1 MKKQATEKYATS
13 NPLPNLDFIKIEREI
28 IQTTEEVK
36 KLSNSSFVMKMRKTI
51 LPEDS
56 SGKGNHL
63 DGSIIGNQVKNNEIS
78 NLVSKIGNEPK
89 SSVNRVKLV
98 RGVMRSKQDFPLS
111 LYRNLLIQ
119 AALTIYLGDIAPA
132 TLQIAGQT
140 YRLYL
145 EKIVSIHKKNLVV
158 IRSEQLKNVNLDLI
172 PIEDLIKMDEDEEID
187 ENEELVL
194 QEIKITLKL
203 LEYTESLDEDTRSSI
218 TMPMKLDE
226 LIDHSSKQK
235 VKRLFGSPGNS
246 SSSKN
251 KYMLIFRKTLA
262 ALEVIKRI
270 PVLHSIGLKVVAKLQ
285 EIDSKLPM
293 PYLIEARVHMQA
305 LRILTLRVVL
315 KDFSARPAMTP
326 TFNKA
331 IVAYHKALKRSSFT
345 NLKPGDITVLAEF
358 AQVSYYAYEQR
369 KILNLANHGVV
380 KILETGKKA
389 VDALVPRNRIYSNKQ
404 KQILNALRL
413 MKRFS

>member
-1 MKKQATEKYATS
+1 MKKLTADKSSASQ
-13 NPLPNLDFIKIEREI
+13 PHPNLDFTKIEREI
-28 IQTTEEVK
+28 IQITEEVK
-36 KLSNSSFVMKMRKTI
+36 KFSKASFMMKMRKTI
-51 LPEDS
+51 LPEETGS
-56 SGKGNHL
+56 KGKHL
-63 DGSIIGNQVKNNEIS
+63 DGSILGNNIKNDEIS
-78 NLVSKIGNEPK
+78 PLISKIRSEPR
-89 SSVNRVKLV
+89 SSPARVKLV
-98 RGVMRSKQDFPLS
+98 RTIMSLKQEFPLS
-111 LYRNLLIQ
+111 LYRDLMIQ

-158 IRSEQLKNVNLDLI
+158 IRSDQLKNVNLDLI
-172 PIEDLIKMDEDEEID
+172 AIEDLVKMDENEEID
-187 ENEELVL
+187 ENEESVL

-218 TMPMKLDE
+218 TMSLKLDE

-235 VKRLFGSPGNS
+235 VKRLFGSSGNS
-246 SSSKN
+246 GSSKN

-262 ALEVIKRI
+262 SLEIIKRI
-270 PVLHSIGLKVVAKLQ
+270 PILHSIGLKLVAKLQ

-293 PYLIEARVHMQA
+293 PYLIEARLHMQA
-305 LRILTLRVVL
+305 LRIMTLRAIQ

-331 IVAYHKALKRSSFT
+331 IIAYHKALKRSSFT

-358 AQVSYYAYEQR
+358 AQVAYYSYEQR
-369 KILNLANHGVV
+369 KVLNLANHGVI

-389 VDALVPRNRIYSNKQ
+389 VDALVPRNRIYLNKQ
-404 KQILNALRL
+404 KQIYNAIRL
-413 MKRFS
+413 MRRFG

>member
-1 MKKQATEKYATS
+1 LKNPNTEELST
-13 NPLPNLDFIKIEREI
+13 NPSHPNLDFTKIEREI
-28 IQTTEEVK
+28 IQITEEVK
-36 KLSNSSFVMKMRKTI
+36 KFSKASFMMKMRKTLI
-51 LPEDS
+51 PEE
-56 SGKGNHL
+56 SGSKGRHL
-63 DGSIIGNQVKNNEIS
+63 DGSIIGNKLKNDEIS
-78 NLVSKIGNEPK
+78 TLISKIRSEPG
-89 SSVNRVKLV
+89 SSAARVKLV
-98 RGVMRSKQDFPLS
+98 RTIMRLKQEFPLS
-111 LYRNLLIQ
+111 LYRDLMIQ
-119 AALTIYLGDIAPA
+119 ASLTIYLGDIAPA

-158 IRSEQLKNVNLDLI
+158 IRSDQLKNVNLDLI
-172 PIEDLIKMDEDEEID
+172 AIEDLVKMDENEEID

-203 LEYTESLDEDTRSSI
+203 LEYTDSLDEDTRSSV
-218 TMPMKLDE
+218 TMSMKLDE

-235 VKRLFGSPGNS
+235 VKRLFGSSGNS
-246 SSSKN
+246 GSSKN

-262 ALEVIKRI
+262 ALEIIKRI
-270 PVLHSIGLKVVAKLQ
+270 PILHPIGLKIVAKLQ

-293 PYLIEARVHMQA
+293 PYLIEARLHMQA
-305 LRILTLRVVL
+305 LRIMTLRAIQ

-331 IVAYHKALKRSSFT
+331 IIAYHKALKRSSFT

-358 AQVSYYAYEQR
+358 SQVAYYSYEQR
-369 KILNLANHGVV
+369 KVLNLANHGVI

-389 VDALVPRNRIYSNKQ
+389 VDALVPRNRIYLNKQ
-404 KQILNALRL
+404 KQIHNAIRL
-413 MKRFS
+413 MKRFG